1 LSSRAEERLG
11 RKPSKGLFGA
21 RGSPVLGLERKQ
33 VVGVLKEQVLQVME
47 GVMVKWLTWLL
58 MVLRESGRHLNQQ

>member
-1 LSSRAEERLG
+1 M
-11 RKPSKGLFGA
+11 
-21 RGSPVLGLERKQ
+21 LGLERKQ